1 MVYIMHADGVN
12 ILIGSVHSIKKNRQ
26 ALQVASKET
35 GLEVNAEKTKY
46 MTTSRDGMQDITT

>member
-1 MVYIMHADGVN
+1 MHADGVN

-46 MTTSRDGMQDITT
+46 MTMSRDGMQDITT